1 LKVNYRSM
9 PLYLYS
15 LLFVMLTACGSKAE
29 QIAVDIPESIV
40 ETEVLVNPAGKTVAE
55 RFLPPKGYKR
65 AVQSENSFG
74 AYLQNF
80 KLKPHGAQVHY
91 YNGAVKPNDG
101 IYDAVLDIDVGNR
114 DLQQCADAVMRLR
127 AEYLYGQ
134 ERYDAI
140 HFNFTSGFRANYN
153 KWQQGYRI
161 NVKGND
167 CSWVKKAAPS
177 TAYAS
182 FKDYLQV
189 VFTYAGTWSLEK
201 EMKAVSINDMQ
212 IGDVFIKG
220 GSPGHAVIVVD
231 MAVHEQTGEKLFLL
245 AQSYMPAQEIQILK
259 NPMNPNISPWYS
271 PNFSGPLF
279 TPEWTFQRSHLKRF

>member
-1 LKVNYRSM
+1 M

-15 LLFVMLTACGSKAE
+15 ILFVMLTACGSKAE
-29 QIAVDIPESIV
+29 QIKTEIHEGIA
-40 ETEVLVNPAGKTVAE
+40 ETEVLVNPAGKTIAE
-55 RFLPPKGYKR
+55 RFLPPKGYTR
-65 AVQSENSFG
+65 LTQPENGFG
-74 AYLQNF
+74 AYLQSF

-101 IYDAVLDIDVGNR
+101 IYAAVLDIDVGNR
-114 DLQQCADAVMRLR
+114 DLQQCADAIMRLR

-134 ERYDAI
+134 KKYDAI
-140 HFNFTSGFRANYN
+140 HFNFTSGFRAEYS
-153 KWQQGYRI
+153 KWQQGYRVQ
-161 NVKGND
+161 VKGNN
-167 CSWVKKAAPS
+167 CTWIKKAAPS

-189 VFTYAGTWSLEK
+189 VFTYAGTLSLEK
-201 EMKAVSINDMQ
+201 EMKAVSMDEMQ

-231 MAVHEQTGEKLFLL
+231 MALNEQTGEKLFLL

-259 NPMNPNISPWYS
+259 NPMNPSVSPWYS
-271 PNFSGPLF
+271 TNFSGPLL

>member
-1 LKVNYRSM
+1 M

-15 LLFVMLTACGSKAE
+15 ILVVMLTSCSSKAE
-29 QIAVDIPESIV
+29 QVAVYIPESIAK
-40 ETEVLVNPAGKTVAE
+40 TEVLLNPAGETIAE
-55 RFLPPKGYKR
+55 RFLPPKGYIR
-65 AVQSENSFG
+65 ITTSENSFG
-74 AYLQNF
+74 AYLQHF

-91 YNGAVKPNDG
+91 YNGAVKPNDN
-101 IYDAVLDIDVGNR
+101 IYDAVLDIDVGKR

-134 ERYDAI
+134 KQYDAI
-140 HFNFTSGFRANYN
+140 HFNFTSGFRADYS

-167 CSWVKKAAPS
+167 CSWVKKTAPS

-189 VFTYAGTWSLEK
+189 VFTYAGTLSLEK
-201 EMKAVSINDMQ
+201 EMKAVSLKDMQ

-231 MAVHEQTGEKLFLL
+231 MAVNEQTGEKLFLL

-259 NPMNPNISPWYS
+259 NPMNAGISPWYS
-271 PNFSGPLF
+271 TNFSGPLF

>member
-1 LKVNYRSM
+1 M

-15 LLFVMLTACGSKAE
+15 ILFVMLTACGSKAE
-29 QIAVDIPESIV
+29 QVTTEIPESV
-40 ETEVLVNPAGKTVAE
+40 AETEVQVNPEGKTIAE
-55 RFLPPKGYKR
+55 RFSPPGGYSR
-65 AVQSENSFG
+65 VTQLDNSFG
-74 AYLQNF
+74 AYLQHF
-80 KLKPHGAQVHY
+80 RLKPHGAQVHY

-140 HFNFTSGFRANYN
+140 HFNFTSGFRADYS
-153 KWQQGYRI
+153 KWRQGYRVQ
-161 NVKGND
+161 VKGND

-177 TAYAS
+177 TAYTS

-189 VFTYAGTWSLEK
+189 VFTYAGTLSLEK
-201 EMKAVSINDMQ
+201 EMKAVSMEDMQ
-212 IGDVFIKG
+212 VGDVFIKG
-220 GSPGHAVIVVD
+220 GSPGHAVIVMD
-231 MAVHEQTGEKLFLL
+231 MAVHDQTGEKLFLL

-259 NPMNPNISPWYS
+259 NPMNPGISPWYS
-271 PNFSGPLF
+271 TKFSEPLL
-279 TPEWTFQRSHLKRF
+279 TPEWTFQRNHLKRF